1 MLCSQH
7 PLYRGQTTEH
17 DLSVL
22 VLERPVDLYTYPNI
36 KPVSKQLEGEEMI
49 SNKTSFCSGV
59 PS

>member
-22 VLERPVDLYTYPNI
+22 LLERPVDLYNYPNI
-36 KPVSKQLEGEEMI
+36 KPVSKHLGE
-49 SNKTSFCSGV
+49 NDKKN
-59 PS
+59 